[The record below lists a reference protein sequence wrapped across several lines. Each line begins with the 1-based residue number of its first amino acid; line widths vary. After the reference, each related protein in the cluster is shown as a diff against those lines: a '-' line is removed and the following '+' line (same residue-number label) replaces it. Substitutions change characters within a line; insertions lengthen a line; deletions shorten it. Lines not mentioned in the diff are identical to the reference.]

1 MEMKEN
7 SQKKVLLSVLGV
19 AILVVAV
26 IGISFAAYSTVF
38 TSDANTVTTGTVMV
52 SYNEPSNA
60 ILVEDAMPMS
70 DADGKAQTNRGKF
83 DFTVSTKADNALRV
97 PYEISLT
104 KVELACTSTEPKTPE
119 GCFDSM
125 ADNQVKAYLE
135 KENAY
140 VAETGEN
147 GTLISALGA
156 TNIRPAAQ
164 GAKLLHAETDT
175 FTTTGEAAKTTN
187 YTLRLWIDKAVDY
200 DAVSGKEYHAKVN
213 VDSHVDPITTAQP

>member
-83 DFTVSTKADNALRV
+83 DFTVSTKADNALTV
-97 PYEISLT
+97 PYQISLT
-104 KVELACTSTEPKTPE
+104 KVETTVAQGQE
-119 GCFDSM
+119 GYYVSM

-135 KENAY
+135 KEGTFVN
-140 VAETGEN
+140 ETGEN
-147 GTLISALGA
+147 GTLISALGSA
-156 TNIRPAAQ
+156 SMHS
-164 GAKLLHAETDT
+164 GAKLLHAESDVFTASDT
-175 FTTTGEAAKTTN
+175 ATKTTN

-200 DAVSGKEYHAKVN
+200 DDVTGKEYHAKVN

>member
-38 TSDANTVTTGTVMV
+38 TSDANTVTIGTVMV

-83 DFTVSTKADNALRV
+83 DFTVSTKADNALTV
-97 PYEISLT
+97 PYQISLT
-104 KVELACTSTEPKTPE
+104 KVETTVAE
-119 GCFDSM
+119 GQEGYYVSM

-135 KENAY
+135 KEGTF
-140 VAETGEN
+140 VSETGQN
-147 GTLISALGA
+147 GTLISSLGSA
-156 TNIRPAAQ
+156 SMHS
-164 GAKLLHAETDT
+164 GAKLLHAESDVFTASDT
-175 FTTTGEAAKTTN
+175 ATKTTN
-187 YTLRLWIDKAVDY
+187 YTLRLWIDKSVNY
-200 DAVSGKEYHAKVN
+200 DDVTGKEYHAKVN
-213 VDSHVDPITTAQP
+213 VDSHVDPITTQP